1 METILQHLKL
11 HGEQLDADIAKALRL
26 PLERVR
32 TELQDLSA
40 QGAVMTCFVT
50 RFRGGRRIEG
60 WSSRVAGFTPPVSP
74 GRKPNP
80 TNSKGG

>member
-1 METILQHLKL
+1 METILQYLKV
-11 HGEQLDADIAKALRL
+11 HGEQLDADIAAALRL

-40 QGAVMTCFVT
+40 KGDVMTCFVT
-50 RFRGGRRIEG
+50 RFRGGRKIEG
-60 WSSRVAGFTPPVSP
+60 WSSRAAGFIPPVSP

-80 TNSKGG
+80 TKS